1 MRWETEFYQAHSTF
15 QTQIARSTEC
25 EIVIGIL
32 KWRLG
37 TPLPDGLG
45 KICRRRPYPSGTAY
59 EILSAVAKRQAGGQL
74 PDVFVFRYARSSPP
88 LTVDDP
94 ERERIESDWFQLKQF
109 FQEWFV
115 SERGSFKAA
124 FNPYVSEDDFE
135 AQLEKL
141 LRKWLA
147 EKVSAGRAP
156 RWPIEI
162 KGSPFRGL
170 DAFGAKHAPVFFGR
184 AQETARAVDLW
195 REAGARETPFL
206 IVIGAS
212 GSGKSSLA
220 RAGVIPRLTTP
231 GVIAEVDLW
240 RVAATRPSDSPDGPF
255 ASLATALMQGES
267 ELSKDEEGR
276 SPALPE
282 IADGDCRSILELA
295 AVLRADVKLAAR
307 TIVNALQRIAAA
319 EREREAHGRELRCD
333 LALLIDQLD
342 ELFAATVSEAERAD
356 FVALI
361 AGLVRTTRVWLIVT
375 LRADLYA
382 RLLEQPALK
391 ALKERGATFDLR
403 RPTPRGSP
411 RFYALR
417 RRRLKS
423 PTRRTRRVAKR
434 WILAFSGTPTG
445 PICCRWCSSPSSAC
459 SKVGFNATARR
470 CSPTTSTAGSAG
482 SRARRD
488 AAKALATLSEAAGA
502 AAKAVAPARGSRRR
516 ERRRGRAHHPRL
528 AARGCGA

>member
-1 MRWETEFYQAHSTF
+1 MAAAPRMFRVFVSSPSDVMVERRRVEAVTSRLNGEFAGVARLETVRWETEFYQAHSTF

-37 TPLPDGLG
+37 TPLPDAFGENLPG
-45 KICRRRPYPSGTAY
+45 GAPYPSGTAY
-59 EILSAVAKRQAGGQL
+59 EILSAIAKRQAGGPL

-94 ERERIESDWFQLKQF
+94 DRERIESDWFQLKSF

-156 RWPIEI
+156 RWPIEV

-170 DAFGAKHAPVFFGR
+170 DAFDAKHAPVFFGR
-184 AQETARAVDLW
+184 ASETARAVDLW
-195 REAGARETPFL
+195 RDAGARETPFL

-231 GVIAEVDLW
+231 GVIAAVDLW
-240 RVAATRPSDSPDGPF
+240 RVAATRPGDSPDGPF
-255 ASLATALMQGES
+255 ASLAAALMQGES

-276 SPALPE
+276 SSALPE
-282 IADGDCRSILELA
+282 IADGDCRSIPELA
-295 AVLRADVKLAAR
+295 AVLRADVKLATR
-307 TIVNALQRIAAA
+307 TIVNALARVAAA
-319 EREREAHGRELRCD
+319 EREREAHGRELRSD
-333 LALLIDQLD
+333 LVLLIDQLD
-342 ELFAATVSEAERAD
+342 ELFSAA
-356 FVALI
+356 
-361 AGLVRTTRVWLIVT
+361 VWKASAPT
-375 LRADLYA
+375 SW
-382 RLLEQPALK
+382 RL
-391 ALKERGATFDLR
+391 
-403 RPTPRGSP
+403 SP
-411 RFYALR
+411 RSS
-417 RRRLKS
+417 K
-423 PTRRTRRVAKR
+423 PP
-434 WILAFSGTPTG
+434 AFG
-445 PICCRWCSSPSSAC
+445 
-459 SKVGFNATARR
+459 
-470 CSPTTSTAGSAG
+470 
-482 SRARRD
+482 
-488 AAKALATLSEAAGA
+488 
-502 AAKAVAPARGSRRR
+502 
-516 ERRRGRAHHPRL
+516 
-528 AARGCGA
+528 